1 MNPSLASAPKMHL
14 GGVVDGFTRQGAF
27 HVRPD
32 FFESPWADNVE
43 NEMPGD
49 LQLLLAVSMSL
60 FASSS
65 RSILSLAIRLL
76 APSVK
81 VGILPLEP
89 AAAGLSRP

>member
-1 MNPSLASAPKMHL
+1 MSVAVRGPFGTRSWASAPTLAVTSASITKSVSNSAIARR
-14 GGVVDGFTRQGAF
+14 GSSA
-27 HVRPD
+27 
-32 FFESPWADNVE
+32 
-43 NEMPGD
+43 
-49 LQLLLAVSMSL
+49 LLAVSMSL
-60 FASSS
+60 LASSS